1 MQRSV
6 GKQDGILFLV
16 SWLGLMVVY
25 FFPLS
30 HFTLSIDGEF
40 EDNFQHTIALGRWGH
55 AFLRAWLLPEPY
67 IPYFT
72 LVMALAL
79 LALAA
84 VIGAAMLKLPLW
96 QGIAFSA
103 VFASTPQLAYQLQF
117 INQADTVAV
126 GYVLM
131 VVGVALFQR
140 SLSAPGNRWR
150 RSLWLAGAVVC
161 WVCAMA
167 IYQSL
172 VILAPV
178 MWMGMLLLA
187 PEARAMPI
195 KRQFA
200 SLCGLGASLAVAAL
214 LYVVLSRW
222 LQAYLVGDASYAQLN
237 EGYLERFVLQ
247 GGELGR
253 YLQGLVRQVAVLLSG
268 RAYYGAGTLLLVTLA
283 ALVSLLLLF
292 RRPGRTALWRGLL
305 LVGILI
311 TPISLALTSNSPLPA
326 RVWVG
331 FNLMSALIVTWLLS
345 QLSGMPQQRGSQQ
358 LQPAIALP
366 ARVLL
371 GAIGIVTL
379 VHIAWISALF
389 SSDHH
394 LRQRDI
400 LMANRI
406 MTSAYMQ
413 YPEVD
418 LARTPVYF
426 HGGWQQPSRHT
437 LPNAGTFGGSFFAW
451 DGGNNIRLERFFAY
465 YGIAHFS
472 AADRAATRKALAV
485 VGDMPTWPNPGAIQ
499 LLDGVLVIKLGE
511 HRGWL
516 PFSVDE

>member
-6 GKQDGILFLV
+6 GKQHGILFLV

-40 EDNFQHTIALGRWGH
+40 EDNFHHTIALGRWGH
-55 AFLRAWLLPEPY
+55 ALLRAWLLPEPY

-72 LVMALAL
+72 LLVALAV
-79 LALAA
+79 LAMAA

-96 QGIAFSA
+96 QGVAFSA

-140 SLSAPGNRWR
+140 SLYAPGSQWG
-150 RSLWLAGAVVC
+150 RSLWWAGAVAC
-161 WVCAMA
+161 WLYAIA

-178 MWMGMLLLA
+178 MWMGVLLLA
-187 PEARAMPI
+187 PEARAMSI

-200 SLCGLGASLAVAAL
+200 SLCGLGGSLVVAAL
-214 LYVVLSRW
+214 LYIVLSRW
-222 LQAYLVGDASYAQLN
+222 FQAYLVGDTSYAQLN
-237 EGYLERFVLQ
+237 EGYLERFVV
-247 GGELGR
+247 LGDDLGQ
-253 YLQGLVRQVAVLLSG
+253 YLQGVVRQMATLLSG
-268 RAYYGAGTLLLVTLA
+268 RAYYGAGTLALVTLA
-283 ALVSLLLLF
+283 ALLSLLLLV

-311 TPISLALTSNSPLPA
+311 TPMSLALTSNSPLPA

-331 FNLMSALIVTWLLS
+331 VNLMSALIITWLLS
-345 QLSGMPQQRGSQQ
+345 QLSGMAHKRDPQHP
-358 LQPAIALP
+358 QPAITLP
-366 ARVLL
+366 ARMLL

-379 VHIAWISALF
+379 VHIAWVSALF

-406 MTSAYMQ
+406 ITSVYMQ

-418 LARTPVYF
+418 LAHTPVYF
-426 HGGWQQPSRHT
+426 HGAWQQPSRHS
-437 LPNAGTFGGSFFAW
+437 LPNASTFGGSFFAW
-451 DGGNNIRLERFFAY
+451 DGGNNIRLERFFSY
-465 YGIAHFS
+465 YGIARFS
-472 AADRAATRKALAV
+472 AADSAATRQALAV
-485 VGDMPTWPNPGAIQ
+485 VGEMPTWPNPAAIR
-499 LLDGVLVIKLGE
+499 LLDDVLVIKLGE
-511 HRGWL
+511 YRGWL